1 MTPRV
6 SLTPEE
12 REFFSLVA
20 RSAFSNPFS
29 DARIEL
35 DSKIAGAS
43 AELSHEELSWRMMR
57 EVSRRV
63 QLLEEDGRGDFRLYA
78 GDERAMLESAL
89 LFETFHHFVR
99 PFDQLIRDQMEAGDT
114 PCAVPFAGRALA
126 LLTRR
131 GFAPE
136 AVRIFATF
144 YQLRRAYYFIHH
156 GLVGHSRCMKE
167 LRLRL
172 WNNVFTHDMQLYGRH
187 LWNRMEDFST
197 LLLGETG
204 TGKGTAAG
212 AIGRSGFIP
221 FEEKRS
227 SFAESFTH
235 SFIAINLSQYPETL
249 IESELFGHV
258 KGAFTG
264 AIDSHHGIFARGS
277 AHGAVFLDE
286 IGDVSIPIQ
295 IKLLQVLQE
304 RTFVPVGS
312 HESLRFRGRVIAAT
326 NRPLDE
332 LRSSPSF
339 RDDFYYRLCSD
350 VITVPPLRQRLREDP
365 SELDGLID
373 HLLQRLVGEPSG
385 ELVERV
391 RDALHASVA
400 SDYAWPGNVRELEQ
414 AVRRVLLTRD
424 YRPDRVADAPDLQG
438 EIAAGIDAGSIDAAQ
453 LLSSYC
459 ALLYDRHGTYEEVA
473 RRTNLDRRT
482 VKSYLERMRTTPTQT
497 ATARAEAAR
506 TTQTRKARTS
516 PKASVDAKR
525 SGASTRSARATR
537 PRSERP

>member
-1 MTPRV
+1 MSPSA
-6 SLTPEE
+6 SLAPAD
-12 REFFSLVA
+12 REFFALVA

-29 DARIEL
+29 DTRAEL
-35 DSKIAGAS
+35 DSKIAGVS
-43 AELSHEELSWRMMR
+43 AQLSHEELTWRMMR

-63 QLLEEDGRGDFRLYA
+63 QGLEERGCGDFRLYA
-78 GDERAMLESAL
+78 ADDRDVLESAL
-89 LFETFHHFVR
+89 LFETFHRFVR
-99 PFDQLIRDQMEAGDT
+99 PFDQLIRDQMKAGDT
-114 PCAVPFAGRALA
+114 PCAVPFSGRALA
-126 LLTRR
+126 LLARR
-131 GFAPE
+131 GFVPE
-136 AVRIFATF
+136 AARIFAMF

-172 WNNVFTHDMQLYGRH
+172 WNNVFTHDVRLYGRH

-204 TGKGTAAG
+204 TGKGTAAA

-221 FEEKRS
+221 FDEKKS
-227 SFAESFTH
+227 CFAESFTR

-264 AIDSHHGIFARGS
+264 AIESHRGIFARGS

-332 LRSSPSF
+332 LRASPSF

-350 VITVPPLRQRLREDP
+350 VITVPPLRQRVREDP
-365 SELDGLID
+365 TELDALLG
-373 HLLQRLVGEPSG
+373 HLLGRLTGEPSA
-385 ELVERV
+385 EIATRV
-391 RDALHASVA
+391 REALHASVA
-400 SDYAWPGNVRELEQ
+400 ADYVWPGNVRELEQ
-414 AVRRVLLTRD
+414 AVRRILLTRH
-424 YRPDRVADAPDLQG
+424 YHADRVAATPSLQ
-438 EIAAGIDAGSIDAAQ
+438 AALVSGIDTGSIDAAQ

-459 ALLYDRHGTYEEVA
+459 ALLYERYGTYEEVA

-482 VKSYLERMRTTPTQT
+482 VKSYLEKMRATP
-497 ATARAEAAR
+497 ARVEGNPR
-506 TTQTRKARTS
+506 PS
-516 PKASVDAKR
+516 ASV
-525 SGASTRSARATR
+525 RATR
-537 PRSERP
+537 PRTQRQ